1 MEDLLFSCYM
11 NKMKELNGGIWFR
24 FKRLPIW
31 LRIVLVTMGLDVVLF
46 VTITIWFKNLFW
58 VPCFVEIAIVFV
70 TIILGDSYQIR
81 NSKAKLED
89 YKTLCKSLR
98 NTYAELGITSVE
110 YLIVIK
116 NRMTNKLN
124 KINKTCEKNKQN
136 LSQWIQALVFPAIL
150 ALFGAVISSEE
161 NAEFALSVGMTLLII
176 ILLIIF
182 LAFLVMS
189 VKNILNRIHSE
200 DYETFIVSLQTIID
214 LANGQIN

>member
-1 MEDLLFSCYM
+1 
-11 NKMKELNGGIWFR
+11 MKELNGGIWFR

-31 LRIVLVTMGLDVVLF
+31 LRIVLVTMVLDVVLF

-58 VPCFVEIAIVFV
+58 VPFFVEIAIVFV

-89 YKTLCKSLR
+89 YKTLCKALR

-110 YLIVIK
+110 YLIEIK

-124 KINKTCEKNKQN
+124 KINETCEKNKQN

-161 NAEFALSVGMTLLII
+161 NAEFALSVGVTLLSI

>member
-31 LRIVLVTMGLDVVLF
+31 LRIVLVTMVLDVVLF

-58 VPCFVEIAIVFV
+58 VPFFVEIAIVFV

-89 YKTLCKSLR
+89 YKTLCKALR

-110 YLIVIK
+110 YLIEIK

-124 KINKTCEKNKQN
+124 KINETCEKNKQN

-161 NAEFALSVGMTLLII
+161 NAEFALSVGVTLLSI